1 MQSQRET
8 DEARTRHRRVPWLRD
23 FINFEPQR
31 ELFRRSEGCPRC
43 RREAGD
49 SDARDQDAALTQ
61 IADALDAN
69 TERIVE
75 ANGHDIERATAN
87 GTSAAL
93 IDRLTLTLSAS
104 RP

>member
-1 MQSQRET
+1 MTSSTSSRNES
-8 DEARTRHRRVPWLRD
+8 
-23 FINFEPQR
+23 F
-31 ELFRRSEGCPRC
+31 
-43 RREAGD
+43 
-49 SDARDQDAALTQ
+49 SDVAKAARDAAAKLATATRATKDAALTQ

-93 IDRLTLTLSAS
+93 IDRLTLTPERWRS
-104 RP
+104 RLESRVPRGRLIRAI